1 MSLERS
7 LDSIINSEKVFDNT
21 GESSFF
27 FCFNSPYRRLEIRDY
42 QDGNQNDYFLKRIGL
57 ICILRHV
64 FFLRFLGPI
73 DLYKRNYNEPWTHD
87 LYEGSG
93 EKSSIGVSKQAYK
106 QVPKPLSYR
115 VKVEN
120 LHYELTEDDLNG
132 LFKRI
137 GPVSKLN
144 IKYDRSG
151 RSTGIAFVSFE
162 RIEDAHNAINQFNGA
177 NAAGQPITLTLDL
190 QPSRKSQRKSDSLFG
205 RISNFK
211 VDPYR
216 RKLFNNYRSY
226 RRLEGEYKTQE
237 DLDNELDKYMNV
249 AIQSSNDTEKPMV
262 IDEK

>member
-1 MSLERS
+1 MSC
-7 LDSIINSEKVFDNT
+7 KPDN
-21 GESSFF
+21 
-27 FCFNSPYRRLEIRDY
+27 
-42 QDGNQNDYFLKRIGL
+42 
-57 ICILRHV
+57 
-64 FFLRFLGPI
+64 
-73 DLYKRNYNEPWTHD
+73 LYKRKYDEPWRHD

-93 EKSSIGVSKQAYK
+93 ENPSISGLKEAYEEE
-106 QVPKPLSYR
+106 PKALTYR

-137 GPVSKLN
+137 GPVAKLN

-151 RSTGIAFVSFE
+151 RSTGIAFVNFE

-190 QPSRKSQRKSDSLFG
+190 QPLRKSRRKSDSLFG
-205 RISNFK
+205 RISDFK
-211 VDPYR
+211 VDAYR
-216 RKLFNNYRSY
+216 HKIFNNYRPY
-226 RRLEGEYKTQE
+226 RKLRGEYKTQE

-249 AIQSSNDTEKPMV
+249 AIQSSNDTEKPMI